1 MQYTFRY
8 TQIDTWVVLMSAT
21 PLPRPLTHCYTPLLQ
36 VMLDSCQCLKLS
48 DFSLA
53 RQVEE
58 EEEEGSTHHQN
69 KEDIMQAA
77 RAVFQQ
83 YCTSS
88 GGRTDHCSVDHLPE
102 LVPTSAVVGAP
113 TPFYAAPEIFSG
125 GQFTFASDLWSL
137 GCLLFEMCTG
147 MCDNMMWYVVYERI

>member
-1 MQYTFRY
+1 MPH
-8 TQIDTWVVLMSAT
+8 
-21 PLPRPLTHCYTPLLQ
+21 PLPQ

-58 EEEEGSTHHQN
+58 EEESTHHQN
-69 KEDIMQAA
+69 KEDIMQAT

-83 YCTSS
+83 YCTMSA
-88 GGRTDHCSVDHLPE
+88 GRTEHCLADHTPE
-102 LVPTSAVVGAP
+102 LASTSAAVGAP
-113 TPFYAAPEIFSG
+113 SPFYAAPEIFSS
-125 GQFTFASDLWSL
+125 GQFTRASDLWSL

-147 MCDNMMWYVVYERI
+147 RCGRWENMVWYLLFFC

>member
-1 MQYTFRY
+1 
-8 TQIDTWVVLMSAT
+8 
-21 PLPRPLTHCYTPLLQ
+21 
-36 VMLDSCQCLKLS
+36 MLDSCQCLKLS

-58 EEEEGSTHHQN
+58 EDSAHHQN

-83 YCTSS
+83 YCTMSA
-88 GGRTDHCSVDHLPE
+88 GRTKHCSVTPE
-102 LVPTSAVVGAP
+102 LASTSAVVGAP
-113 TPFYAAPEIFSG
+113 SPFYSAPEIFSS

-147 MCDNMMWYVVYERI
+147 RCGRWETMVWCRYMVGEYNDVHVFGRYVGRKL